1 MEEFSETPTRMAC
14 VLTAP
19 ERIERS
25 FFEGGV
31 QKTLTIEKG
40 SPNGEIVLQVSA
52 VPA

>member
-1 MEEFSETPTRMAC
+1 
-14 VLTAP
+14 
-19 ERIERS
+19 
-25 FFEGGV
+25 V